1 MLEGMIIGVVGTG
14 LGVLGGLVLAW
25 NLQSIADVVER
36 LLGIQFFSPDV
47 YFLDKLPV
55 QVHTA
60 DVALIVL
67 TAIVVSFGATLY
79 PAWNAS
85 RLDPV
90 VALRYE

>member
-1 MLEGMIIGVVGTG
+1 
-14 LGVLGGLVLAW
+14 
-25 NLQSIADVVER
+25 
-36 LLGIQFFSPDV
+36 V

-55 QVHTA
+55 QIHAV
-60 DVALIVL
+60 DVTLIVL
-67 TAIVVSFGATLY
+67 TAIAVSFCATLY